1 MSIERFELLCERDE
15 RELGDVEYDDE
26 LAVMIEQF
34 ASGVDTGGESNWNR
48 ADGTRV
54 VLPLRIGLFVDKLL
68 LGDEEVDDDEM
79 FKDLESFKLDGDIIT
94 DENDCLVVSLDE
106 VLSVVCELDVFV
118 LFMLTCKP
126 IVIWSN
132 LDKLENMKINLR

>member
-1 MSIERFELLCERDE
+1 
-15 RELGDVEYDDE
+15 
-26 LAVMIEQF
+26 
-34 ASGVDTGGESNWNR
+34 
-48 ADGTRV
+48 
-54 VLPLRIGLFVDKLL
+54 VDKLL

-126 IVIWSN
+126 IVI
-132 LDKLENMKINLR
+132 